1 MLNFDKIN
9 RIVGNVIFPESCASK
24 EEFLTY
30 IKSLKYP
37 GWSALNFFVYLLHPE
52 VKVLPGVKRL
62 TNQLRKY
69 FKSFLLLE
77 HGPPR
82 KEEGAVPSFI
92 VVTDWEL
99 YFEKVFDAVYKDRMI
114 TQITLWDLSIH
125 LYSITQT
132 DIAHSTFYKNL
143 SRRHVDYR
151 TVNEI
156 NETVFI
162 KRPRGSN
169 KKKSKTK

>member
-1 MLNFDKIN
+1 MLSIYKIN
-9 RIVGNVIFPESCASK
+9 RIVGNVIFPDSCASK

-52 VKVLPGVKRL
+52 VKVLPGVKKL
-62 TNQLRKY
+62 TNLMRKH
-69 FKSFLLLE
+69 FKSFLVLE

-82 KEEGAVPSFI
+82 KEEEAVPPFI

-99 YFEKVFDAVYKDRMI
+99 YYKRVFDAVYKDRMI

>member
-9 RIVGNVIFPESCASK
+9 RIVGNVIFPDSCASK

-30 IKSLKYP
+30 INSLKYP

-52 VKVLPGVKRL
+52 VKVLPGVKKL
-62 TNQLRKY
+62 TNLMRKH
-69 FKSFLLLE
+69 FKSFLVLE

-82 KEEGAVPSFI
+82 KEEEHIPARI
-92 VVTDWEL
+92 VVTDWKL
-99 YFEKVFDAVYKDRMI
+99 YYKRVFDLVYKDRLI

>member
-1 MLNFDKIN
+1 MIDFRKIN
-9 RIVGNVIFPESCASK
+9 NRIGNVIFPDSCASK

-30 IKSLKYP
+30 INSLKYP

-52 VKVLPGVKRL
+52 VKGLPGVKKL
-62 TNQLRKY
+62 TNLMRKH
-69 FKSFLLLE
+69 FKSFLELE

-82 KEEGAVPSFI
+82 KEEEAVPPFI

-132 DIAHSTFYKNL
+132 DIAHSTFYSNM
-143 SRRHVDYR
+143 SEAHAAYR
-151 TVNEI
+151 KQHKFHESG
-156 NETVFI
+156 FI
-162 KRPRGSN
+162 RKPRGSN

>member
-1 MLNFDKIN
+1 MLSMYKIN
-9 RIVGNVIFPESCASK
+9 RIVGNVIFPDSCASK

-52 VKVLPGVKRL
+52 VKGLPGVKKL
-62 TNQLRKY
+62 TNLMRKH
-69 FKSFLLLE
+69 FKSFLVLE

-82 KEEGAVPSFI
+82 KEEEAVLPFI

-162 KRPRGSN
+162 KKPRGSN

>member
-1 MLNFDKIN
+1 MLSMYKIN
-9 RIVGNVIFPESCASK
+9 RIVGNVIFPDSCASK

-52 VKVLPGVKRL
+52 VKVLPGVKKL
-62 TNQLRKY
+62 TNLMRKH
-69 FKSFLLLE
+69 FKSFLVLE

-82 KEEGAVPSFI
+82 KEEEHIPARI
-92 VVTDWEL
+92 VVTDWKL
-99 YFEKVFDAVYKDRMI
+99 YYERVFDTVYKDRLI

-132 DIAHSTFYKNL
+132 DIAHSTFYSNM
-143 SRRHVDYR
+143 SEAHAAYR
-151 TVNEI
+151 KQHKFHESG
-156 NETVFI
+156 FI
-162 KRPRGSN
+162 RKPRGSN

>member
-1 MLNFDKIN
+1 MLSICKIN
-9 RIVGNVIFPESCASK
+9 RIVGNVIFPDSCASK

-52 VKVLPGVKRL
+52 VKVLPGVKKL
-62 TNQLRKY
+62 TNLMRKR
-69 FKSFLLLE
+69 FKSFLVLE

-82 KEEGAVPSFI
+82 KEEEHIPARI
-92 VVTDWEL
+92 VVTDWKL
-99 YFEKVFDAVYKDRMI
+99 YYERVFDTVYKDRLI

-132 DIAHSTFYKNL
+132 DIAHSTFYSNM
-143 SRRHVDYR
+143 SEAHAAYR
-151 TVNEI
+151 KQHKFHESG
-156 NETVFI
+156 FI
-162 KRPRGSN
+162 RKPRGCN

>member
-52 VKVLPGVKRL
+52 VKVLPGVKKL
-62 TNQLRKY
+62 TNLMRKR

-82 KEEGAVPSFI
+82 KEEEAVPPFI

>member
-52 VKVLPGVKRL
+52 VKVLPGVKKL

-132 DIAHSTFYKNL
+132 DIAHSTFYKKM
-143 SRRHVDYR
+143 STKHVDYR

>member
-1 MLNFDKIN
+1 MLSMYKIN
-9 RIVGNVIFPESCASK
+9 RIVGNVIFPDSCASK

-30 IKSLKYP
+30 INSLKYP

-82 KEEGAVPSFI
+82 KEEEHIPARI
-92 VVTDWEL
+92 VVTDWKL
-99 YFEKVFDAVYKDRMI
+99 YYERVFDTVYKDRLI

>member
-1 MLNFDKIN
+1 MIDFRKIN
-9 RIVGNVIFPESCASK
+9 NRIGNVIFPESCASK

-52 VKVLPGVKRL
+52 VKVLPGVKKL
-62 TNQLRKY
+62 TNLMRKH
-69 FKSFLLLE
+69 FKSFLVLE

-82 KEEGAVPSFI
+82 KEEEHIPARI
-92 VVTDWEL
+92 VVTDWKL
-99 YFEKVFDAVYKDRMI
+99 YYKRVFDLVYKDRLI

>member
-1 MLNFDKIN
+1 MLSIYKIN
-9 RIVGNVIFPESCASK
+9 RIVGNVIFPDSCASK

-52 VKVLPGVKRL
+52 VKVLPGVKKL
-62 TNQLRKY
+62 TNLMRKR
-69 FKSFLLLE
+69 FKSFLVLE

-82 KEEGAVPSFI
+82 KEEEHIPARI
-92 VVTDWEL
+92 VVTDWKL
-99 YFEKVFDAVYKDRMI
+99 YYKRVFDAVYKDRLI

-132 DIAHSTFYKNL
+132 DIAHSTFYSNM
-143 SRRHVDYR
+143 SEAHAAYR
-151 TVNEI
+151 KQHKFHESG
-156 NETVFI
+156 FI
-162 KRPRGSN
+162 RKPRGSN

>member
-30 IKSLKYP
+30 INSLKYP

-82 KEEGAVPSFI
+82 KEEEAVPPFI

-99 YFEKVFDAVYKDRMI
+99 YFEKVFDAVYKDRLI

-132 DIAHSTFYKNL
+132 DIAHSTFYKKM
-143 SRRHVDYR
+143 STKHVDYR

>member
-1 MLNFDKIN
+1 MIDFRKIN
-9 RIVGNVIFPESCASK
+9 SRIGNVIFPDSCASK

-99 YFEKVFDAVYKDRMI
+99 YFEKVFDAVY
-114 TQITLWDLSIH
+114 
-125 LYSITQT
+125 
-132 DIAHSTFYKNL
+132 
-143 SRRHVDYR
+143 
-151 TVNEI
+151 
-156 NETVFI
+156 
-162 KRPRGSN
+162 
-169 KKKSKTK
+169 